1 MNTEKAILMGMGPS
15 AVLWHTWVA
24 LTRACTGTC
33 DRWLAVD
40 CYNDSHCGLDTRSGG
55 PLAGRYWVG
64 LGQSSGFPL
73 ALWAT
78 LTIWPWMASGAAG
91 REKLGGFDQGN
102 PRRGLPSPVD
112 EARGLLTSP
121 SRELRS
127 SSEQS

>member
-1 MNTEKAILMGMGPS
+1 MGMGPS
-15 AVLWHTWVA
+15 APLLRKWRGEGSRWGTDELVTDSLLWHTWVA
-24 LTRACTGTC
+24 LTRACTGIC

-40 CYNDSHCGLDTRSGG
+40 CYNDSHCGLDNRSGG

-91 REKLGGFDQGN
+91 REKLGG
-102 PRRGLPSPVD
+102 S
-112 EARGLLTSP
+112 
-121 SRELRS
+121 
-127 SSEQS
+127 